1 MTGRSWYGHYL
12 SSFVSRLPSPF
23 TALFVTQY
31 YPTHPLA
38 AGWVCVTS
46 FLPRRRG
53 VLIPL
58 WRNFVGAFGVVDKVK
73 EEGFATAQK

>member
-1 MTGRSWYGHYL
+1 MPPAGDYTGRKGIASAGTDAVPFKCLPAFYGSH
-12 SSFVSRLPSPF
+12 
-23 TALFVTQY
+23 
-31 YPTHPLA
+31 
-38 AGWVCVTS
+38 CVTS